1 MSQSIKVFS
10 PATVANVGCGY
21 DVLGFAL
28 DGIGE
33 EMVVTELSDDKMVII
48 ENDKFDL
55 PVNPDKNV
63 ASVAAKAL
71 LDAAG
76 VKKGFSFSFD
86 KTIHPGSGMG
96 TSASSSAGAVFAVNE
111 LIGRPYNTHELVEF
125 AMEGEKMLSGKAHA
139 DNVAPNL
146 LGGFT
151 LVRAY
156 GPLDVLSLPTPE
168 DIYVTIVH
176 PQVVVKTS
184 DAKRMLK
191 KNVSLEKAVSQWGNV
206 GGLVSG
212 LYESDYDLIG
222 RSMEDFI
229 VEPVRKLLIPLYD
242 EVKNSVLAQGAIG
255 CSIAGSGPS
264 IFAFAQ
270 GEEKAQ
276 ELKSTMQKIY
286 DDVGILAYTY
296 LSKIGTKG
304 VRELV
309 S

>member
-1 MSQSIKVFS
+1 MSNSIKVFS
-10 PATVANVGCGY
+10 PSTVANVGCGY

-33 EMVVTELSDDKMVII
+33 EMVVTELSDDKMVIL

-55 PVNPDKNV
+55 PLKPDKNV
-63 ASVAAKAL
+63 ASVAAQAL

-76 VKKGFSFSFD
+76 IKKGYSFAFD
-86 KTIHPGSGMG
+86 KQIHPGSGMG

-111 LIGRPYNTHELVEF
+111 LIGRPFNTHQLVEF
-125 AMEGEKMLSGKAHA
+125 AMEGERMLSGKAHA

-156 GPLDVLSLPTPE
+156 GPLDVLQLPTP
-168 DIYVTIVH
+168 DNMYVAIVH
-176 PQVVVKTS
+176 PQVVVKTT

-191 KNVSLEKAVSQWGNV
+191 QTVKLDQAVAQWGNV

-212 LYESDYDLIG
+212 LYESDFGLIG
-222 RSMEDFI
+222 RSMEDHI

-242 EVKNSVLAQGAIG
+242 EVKAKALEEGAIG

-264 IFAFAQ
+264 IFAFAE
-270 GEEKAQ
+270 GKATAEKIKA
-276 ELKSTMQKIY
+276 SMQAIY
-286 DDVGILAYTY
+286 DEVGILAYTY
-296 LSKIGTKG
+296 LSKIGTEG
-304 VRELV
+304 VRVL
-309 S
+309 

>member
-1 MSQSIKVFS
+1 MSKSIKVFS
-10 PATVANVGCGY
+10 PSTIANVGCGY
-21 DVLGFAL
+21 DILGFAL

-33 EMVVTELSDDKMVII
+33 EMVVTELDSEQMVII

-55 PVNPDKNV
+55 PLNPEKNV

-71 LDAAG
+71 LEAAG
-76 VKKGFSFSFD
+76 IKKGFSFSFD
-86 KTIHPGSGMG
+86 KDIHPGSGMG
-96 TSASSSAGAVFAVNE
+96 TSASSSAGAVYAVNE
-111 LIGRPYNTHELVEF
+111 LIGKPFNTHQLIEF

-146 LGGFT
+146 LGGIT

-168 DIYVTIVH
+168 ELYVAIVH

-206 GGLVSG
+206 GGLVAG

-222 RSMEDFI
+222 RSMTDHI
-229 VEPVRKLLIPLYD
+229 IEPVRKLLIPLYD
-242 EVKNSVLAQGAIG
+242 EVKNTVMEQGAVG

-264 IFAFAQ
+264 IFAFAK
-270 GEEKAQ
+270 GEEKAT
-276 ELKSTMQKIY
+276 ELKASMQKIY
-286 DDVGILAYTY
+286 DEVGILAYTY
-296 LSKIGTKG
+296 LSKIGTQG
-304 VRELV
+304 VRTI
-309 S
+309 